1 MSNLNYIIMRNLKLF
16 FAASILF
23 FAIQVSAA
31 NGAPLKPDAQLRA
44 QLVELIGTEYPA
56 ELNAATVTAEVIFTV
71 NSQGEVII
79 LSIHSSNPLADNF
92 IKRKINY
99 KKIDYREKK
108 VGDIY
113 LLPVKM
119 VNPDY

>member
-1 MSNLNYIIMRNLKLF
+1 MKNLKLL
-16 FAASILF
+16 FAASFLF
-23 FAIQVSAA
+23 FAIQISAA

-44 QLVELIGTEYPA
+44 ELVELIGTTYPS
-56 ELNAATVTAEVIFTV
+56 ELNEKVVTAEIIFTV
-71 NSQGEVII
+71 NNQGEVII
-79 LSIHSSNPLADNF
+79 LSIHSSNPLADKF

-99 KKIDYREKK
+99 KKINFRVKK

-113 LLPVKM
+113 LLPLKM